1 MALMDKIKA
10 LLKGRKNE
18 IKGGV
23 DNAGET
29 ARAKAPDKYDDKI
42 DMATDKTKDAIDKL
56 PD

>member
-23 DNAGET
+23 DKAGEA

-42 DMATDKTKDAIDKL
+42 DMGTDKTKDAIDKL